1 MVKYIALLLLLFMSS
16 IVISQEIIFNEPLKS
31 EIDYFLSKENINEF
45 KSHEKALI
53 IAQLETDEKGT
64 KYYISDRIE
73 YYVKKRHNFFQTYN
87 GVYVFIIFK
96 NYNLSELSQEF
107 YEDLAKK
114 HFPEAVKH
122 LEENGMYPITAS
134 YHPREIYIT
143 IKDGVVT
150 NREEYS
156 R

>member
-1 MVKYIALLLLLFMSS
+1 M
-16 IVISQEIIFNEPLKS
+16 ISQEIIFNEPLKS
-31 EIDYFLSKENINEF
+31 EIDYYLSKENIDEF
-45 KSHEKALI
+45 KNHEKALI
-53 IAQLETDEKGT
+53 IAQLDTDEKGT

-73 YYVKKRHNFFQTYN
+73 YYIKKRHNFFQTYN
-87 GVYVFIIFK
+87 GVYVFMIFK

-107 YEDLAKK
+107 YDDLAKK

-122 LEENGMYPITAS
+122 LEENGMYPITSS
-134 YHPREIYIT
+134 YHPREIYLT

-150 NREEYS
+150 NIEEYS

>member
-1 MVKYIALLLLLFMSS
+1 MKKFLIVLFCSISS
-16 IVISQEIIFNEPLKS
+16 LMISQEIIFNEPLKS
-31 EIDYFLSKENINEF
+31 EIDYYLSKENIDEF
-45 KSHEKALI
+45 KNHKAALY
-53 IAQLETDEKGT
+53 IAQLDTDEMGT
-64 KYYISDRIE
+64 KYYISSILE
-73 YYVKKRHNFFQTYN
+73 YYEKAKFNFFQTYN

-96 NYNLSELSQEF
+96 NYKLSELTQDF
-107 YEDLAKK
+107 YDELAKK

-122 LEENGMYPITAS
+122 LEENGMYPIQTG

-150 NREEYS
+150 NREENS